1 METLQ
6 SKMKRLEFLKE
17 LKERDLTIPVG
28 QIERTERA
36 IAFMR
41 LAIRLEEIKAKRNA
55 KIDQV
60 LKYSLG

>member
-6 SKMKRLEFLKE
+6 IKMKRLEFLKE
-17 LKERDLTIPVG
+17 LKERNLEVPKG
-28 QIERTERA
+28 QIERTERE
-36 IAFMR
+36 IAFMK

-60 LKYSLG
+60 LK